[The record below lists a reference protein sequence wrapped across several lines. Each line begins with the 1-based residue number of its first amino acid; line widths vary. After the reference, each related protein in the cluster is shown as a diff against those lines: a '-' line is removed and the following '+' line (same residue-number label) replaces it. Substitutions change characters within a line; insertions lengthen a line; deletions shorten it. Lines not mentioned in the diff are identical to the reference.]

1 MLITYLR
8 VKLCSITASHSSC
21 SDFKIAGI
29 EVAEG
34 GFGFTRGEHFTLG
47 RVIQF
52 HNQLESSLKSKRQV
66 DNAVDIMLDLNHG
79 IRKLPL

>member
-1 MLITYLR
+1 M
-8 VKLCSITASHSSC
+8 
-21 SDFKIAGI
+21 AGI

-47 RVIQF
+47 RVI
-52 HNQLESSLKSKRQV
+52 HNQFESSLKSKRQV